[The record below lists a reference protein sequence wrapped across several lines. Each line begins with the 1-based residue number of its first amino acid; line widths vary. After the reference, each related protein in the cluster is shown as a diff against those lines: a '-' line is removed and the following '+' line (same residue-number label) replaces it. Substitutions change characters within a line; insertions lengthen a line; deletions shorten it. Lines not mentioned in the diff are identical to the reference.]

1 MPVGQVTLKF
11 LLARGTCPF
20 AQVFR
25 LINNSWTQEYK
36 PILTV
41 VLLVLITFM
50 FTCFLKF
57 LYYML
62 GIFAIMQPWVNL
74 LNSSK
79 IVFDIVKRSV
89 RNLENAEWTTNG
101 LPTSVLTHAGAV
113 SNFEKLITLLI
124 SYCSAKLACFAENSQ
139 EIYLD
144 FRIKNVSLVFVV
156 EICVQFL
163 QFLVIYRFWVKFC
176 TEKRKNACRK
186 WLNLRSK
193 HSGFVPNADIFILR
207 FVCAHAQVCALM
219 TQKSC
224 AVGIRNATPGNHL
237 KGAQS
242 QHLAL
247 FWASQK

>member
-113 SNFEKLITLLI
+113 SNFEKLARAYFLFWWLTYPFLFNNITLLI

-156 EICVQFL
+156 EICDLSVF
-163 QFLVIYRFWVKFC
+163 
-176 TEKRKNACRK
+176 AC
-186 WLNLRSK
+186 NFYS
-193 HSGFVPNADIFILR
+193 F
-207 FVCAHAQVCALM
+207 
-219 TQKSC
+219 
-224 AVGIRNATPGNHL
+224 
-237 KGAQS
+237 
-242 QHLAL
+242 
-247 FWASQK
+247 